1 MYQLSNHALFKNVGF
16 TKTKVLNIKKL
27 ILISGI
33 SFLFFLFFL
42 KNILVFNAE
51 KLMFIYFCLVV
62 LVLIKSTKN
71 IFVSI
76 LKEDVKKLINALVQ
90 LEYLTEAYALRM
102 RKWSVGMKLYM
113 LGKTRYSVVLNL
125 LKTKQM
131 KLKNVTI

>member
-33 SFLFFLFFL
+33 SFLFFL
-42 KNILVFNAE
+42 KNILIFNAE

-90 LEYLTEAYALRM
+90 LEYWTEAYALRM

>member
-71 IFVSI
+71 IFVTLI
-76 LKEDVKKLINALVQ
+76 WDDLKKLISALVQ
-90 LEYLTEAYALRM
+90 LEDWTKFYALRM
-102 RKWSVGMKLYM
+102 HKWAQGMKLYM
-113 LGKTRYSVVLNL
+113 LGKTKYSFFLNI
-125 LKTKQM
+125 LKTKQI
-131 KLKNVTI
+131 KLKNVKI